1 MNIDIAL
8 IRNDSDEQVSPI
20 SEGFAATR
28 VNSHLARDLLKWFYD
43 TSTGAATGAARCG
56 SFIGGAQIARGV
68 GYPGIRWTRRF
79 TWFGPPERNTL
90 RPRVNGVVLLCFSAR
105 LRSSLFSLSAC
116 VCFSSTVTVICPAL
130 L

>member
-28 VNSHLARDLLKWFYD
+28 VNSHLARDLSKWFYD

-56 SFIGGAQIARGV
+56 SFVRGAQIARGV

-90 RPRVNGVVLLCFSAR
+90 RPRSGDICYLNSAPTVGPPGHTWR
-105 LRSSLFSLSAC
+105 PWSCPGPGSRS
-116 VCFSSTVTVICPAL
+116 
-130 L
+130 